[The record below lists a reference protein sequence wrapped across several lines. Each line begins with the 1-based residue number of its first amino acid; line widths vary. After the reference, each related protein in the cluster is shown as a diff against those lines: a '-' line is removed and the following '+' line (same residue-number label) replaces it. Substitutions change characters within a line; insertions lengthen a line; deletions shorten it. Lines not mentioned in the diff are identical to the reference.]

1 MFDFE
6 KSEIDLYFFAINVV
20 MSTPV
25 NIPRLFNARSTGLN
39 DLPGI
44 HS

>member
-6 KSEIDLYFFAINVV
+6 KSEIDLYFFAINVE
-20 MSTPV
+20 MSTPI
-25 NIPRLFNARSTGLN
+25 NIPRLFKTRSSGLKA
-39 DLPGI
+39 LPGI